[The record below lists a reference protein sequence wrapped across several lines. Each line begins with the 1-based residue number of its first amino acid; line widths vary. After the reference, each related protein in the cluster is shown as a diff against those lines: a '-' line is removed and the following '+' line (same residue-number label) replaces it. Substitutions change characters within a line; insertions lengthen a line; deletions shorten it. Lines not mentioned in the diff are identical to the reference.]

1 MAGSSATGRDER
13 VGRGRWLPPAT
24 VAALLAVIVA
34 ACGGGGL
41 PLASGATA
49 TGTAGPTASPTV
61 VASPSPS
68 PSPSPSLTA
77 QPTLEPATPVP
88 TAAPT
93 PAATPTGSSTAG
105 GNGGVDDKAL
115 AAAGERLSNLKSY
128 QFKIIARST
137 NVPQFSATGMDVTM
151 TATIIREPTPAAHF
165 LMVGKVEPMV
175 GTLEA
180 IIIGDKAW
188 VRGGPTGDKWVA
200 APANEGGSV
209 TKSMEQF
216 DPGALYKSFGTEMI
230 GKLTRVGPED
240 RNGVAT
246 IHYTIPAAALAGMG
260 DDSGLTGD
268 WTFDIWIAE
277 QDAYLVAMEMH
288 GQGVNEKGQEGEL
301 LISIENSHLDD
312 PANVIEPP
320 ATKPGV

>member
-1 MAGSSATGRDER
+1 MAGSLATGRDER
-13 VGRGRWLPPAT
+13 VGRGRWLLSAT

-41 PLASGATA
+41 PFATGATA
-49 TGTAGPTASPTV
+49 TDTTGPTASPAV

-68 PSPSPSLTA
+68 PTA

-88 TAAPT
+88 TVAPT
-93 PAATPTGSSTAG
+93 PAATPTGS
-105 GNGGVDDKAL
+105 GNGGVDDTAL

-312 PANVIEPP
+312 PANTVKPP
-320 ATKPGV
+320 VE